1 MSSNRQLSL
10 ENGPKIPSTKT
21 SGTLFFLSKHR
32 MAMPKKTSSIP
43 KSITADIN
51 RLKSRLASIE
61 KSSASMMKEFKA
73 TMKSHSDMMKK
84 QEQMIS
90 QLGKKSAKRE
100 KRKPSAYNLFLKDK
114 MSQGI
119 TMVDAVKAWKAKE
132 GGMGSSTSS
141 QTQEWQKPSQEH

>member
-1 MSSNRQLSL
+1 
-10 ENGPKIPSTKT
+10 
-21 SGTLFFLSKHR
+21 
-32 MAMPKKTSSIP
+32 MPKKTSGIP

-73 TMKSHSDMMKK
+73 TMKSHTDMMKK
-84 QEQMIS
+84 QEQSIA

-114 MSQGI
+114 MSQGM
-119 TMVDAVKAWKAKE
+119 TMVDAVKAWKERE
-132 GGMGSSTSS
+132 GGMGSSSSS
-141 QTQEWQKPSQEH
+141 QTSDWQKPSQQY

>member
-1 MSSNRQLSL
+1 M
-10 ENGPKIPSTKT
+10 ET

-32 MAMPKKTSSIP
+32 IDMPKKTSGIP

-73 TMKSHSDMMKK
+73 TMKSHTDMMKK
-84 QEQMIS
+84 QEQSIA

-114 MSQGI
+114 MSQGM
-119 TMVDAVKAWKAKE
+119 TMVDAVKAWKEKE
-132 GGMGSSTSS
+132 GGMGSSSSS
-141 QTQEWQKPSQEH
+141 QTSDWQKPSQQY

>member
-1 MSSNRQLSL
+1 MAR
-10 ENGPKIPSTKT
+10 
-21 SGTLFFLSKHR
+21 SGTLFFSSKR
-32 MAMPKKTSSIP
+32 YRGMPKKTSGIP
-43 KSITADIN
+43 KSILADMN
-51 RLKSRLASIE
+51 RLKTRLASLE

-73 TMKSHSDMMKK
+73 GMKNQADMLRK
-84 QEQMIS
+84 QEQTIA

-141 QTQEWQKPSQEH
+141 QTQEWQKPSQQY